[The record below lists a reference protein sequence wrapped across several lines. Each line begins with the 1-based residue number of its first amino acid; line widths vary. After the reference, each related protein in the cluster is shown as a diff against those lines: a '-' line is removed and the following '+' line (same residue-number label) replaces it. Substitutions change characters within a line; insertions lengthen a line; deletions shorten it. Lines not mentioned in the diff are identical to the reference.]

1 MDREIKGTVSGRAE
15 MKHQASWCKE
25 SFQTT
30 SEISCMHSLVASLN
44 PGLQKH
50 GMVDHGSDRRV
61 QSYSVILRRCCQRMQ
76 LSCGPLVRG
85 PGGH

>member
-1 MDREIKGTVSGRAE
+1 MDRESKGIVSGRAE

-25 SFQTT
+25 TT

-44 PGLQKH
+44 PDLQKH

-61 QSYSVILRRCCQRMQ
+61 QSYSVILRRRCQRMQ